1 MSTNILDIYD
11 DFHIDKYNDVDHIA
25 IIIFMKFLFSKR
37 KSLIKI
43 WEIKFDFVDK
53 NISWSRI
60 FLNSK
65 CKTKNASDFSKIVR
79 KYKTILIEFKDHSF
93 ITIRCQTLTLA
104 ISFNRFLKLFCNE
117 SEKISLAINASK

>member
-25 IIIFMKFLFSKR
+25 IIIFMKFSRNGERFLFSKR

-104 ISFNRFLKLFCNE
+104 ISFNRF
-117 SEKISLAINASK
+117 